1 MMYLVVIAGIELMC
15 MNALYRYDLMLKKQ
29 EFRDALRGQLIMQL
43 GERSDCIGGL
53 MHECR
58 GLVNARIDNWCRVQ
72 EAKKH

>member
-1 MMYLVVIAGIELMC
+1 MLTLILLGFLELGC

-43 GERSDCIGGL
+43 DKW
-53 MHECR
+53 
-58 GLVNARIDNWCRVQ
+58 VKAQ